1 MCVHV
6 SMCVRAEGVHVHQMC
21 LNSMACDGAGAA
33 LFAVKAPVPA
43 VPMTALG
50 VLFAVQAGRVR
61 FTFDDEVVIIIM
73 IIILSNNTHTR
84 TKS

>member
-1 MCVHV
+1 
-6 SMCVRAEGVHVHQMC
+6 VHQMC